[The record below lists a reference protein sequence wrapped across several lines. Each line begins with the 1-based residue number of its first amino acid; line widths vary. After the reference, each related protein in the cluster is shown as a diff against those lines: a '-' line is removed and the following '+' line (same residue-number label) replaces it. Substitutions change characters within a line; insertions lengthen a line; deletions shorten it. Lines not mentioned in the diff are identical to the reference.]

1 MNRCLLWRTRTAHDV
16 KGEIPADIFGKS
28 RRIANGIHQPV
39 LVSEH
44 LLLCVGSDIVRRRDV
59 LGDGQELRKEHGGL
73 CLQPHLWRVAHSA
86 QRIGGVVRLSGRD
99 GQTVERLLRQHR
111 GGEVERD
118 RDVKEVQCV
127 ALHNESI
134 CMASCLLIGMAEDR
148 PDRRLGGTHPKG
160 ALPAGDG
167 ILRIPIGKEI
177 LRREDIGVRRI
188 PTRLA
193 VRGELREKV
202 VIVGVLLR
210 PREEIVK
217 EPLRIFIVVPE
228 RRELVWHTYPFRGSH
243 AQKSSPLFAISRIKS
258 RARG

>member
-1 MNRCLLWRTRTAHDV
+1 M
-16 KGEIPADIFGKS
+16 
-28 RRIANGIHQPV
+28 

-73 CLQPHLWRVAHSA
+73 CLQPRLWRVMHSA

-99 GQTVERLLRQHR
+99 GQTIECLLCQHR

-127 ALHNESI
+127 ALHDESI
-134 CMASCLLIGMAEDR
+134 CMASCRVIGMAEDR

-167 ILRIPIGKEI
+167 IRRVTVCEKI

-188 PTRLA
+188 PARLA
-193 VRGELREKV
+193 VRGELHEKV
-202 VIVGVLLR
+202 VIVGILLR
-210 PREEIVK
+210 ACEEIVK
-217 EPLRIFIVVPE
+217 EPLRIFIVAPE

-243 AQKSSPLFAISRIKS
+243 TQKSSPLFAISWIKS